1 MRPAIPIPTGFPWDE
16 FREIAAELLS
26 GKDGSVLQ
34 YGPTRGYRPLLE
46 SILGVLD
53 ARGIT
58 ADLSEVMTTSGSQQ
72 GLDLTA
78 RVLIAPGDV
87 VLVEVPTYTGAIAAF
102 RNAQCRLVGVKQ
114 DADGINLEDLDSI
127 VHARARR
134 RRAGQPA
141 VSRAELPESGGHSA
155 QPREARAAARWAE
168 RRNILI
174 IEDDPY
180 GELYFEDVATAAETR
195 PLKADDRDGRVIYL
209 STFSK
214 TLAPGFR
221 VAWVAAPAPIVE
233 RFDTAKQ
240 SMDLMCGILDQRVVH
255 QSIVRGVLE
264 RQAAPLRKLYRQRR
278 DVMEQTL
285 REQFGDRLSWISR
298 RAASSSGRTAGGL
311 RVRGAAREG
320 DGAGRHLRH
329 RQRVLRRW
337 QRPRPHS
344 PVVLLAV
351 TRAHSRGREA
361 PGDGDATRD
370 DGGRDHED
378 NLNHEGH
385 EGHEQEIL
393 RVLRGLSRCHGRIRS
408 LSKRRPGNSS
418 ENGTIGRFGEQHRGW
433 RQAE

>member
-1 MRPAIPIPTGFPWDE
+1 MTSYDSFLSPLGRNLHESVLRKMGQVIASRTGDLISFAAGYPDPTGFPWDD
-16 FREIAAELLS
+16 FRDIAAELLS

-114 DADGINLEDLDSI
+114 DADGINLEDLDATC
-127 VHARARR
+127 VRE
-134 RRAGQPA
+134 RAGGARVNLLYLVPNFQNPA
-141 VSRAELPESGGHSA
+141 GVLLSLEKRTRLLA
-155 QPREARAAARWAE
+155 WAE

-195 PLKADDRDGRVIYL
+195 PLKADDRNGRVIYL

-214 TLAPGFR
+214 SLAPGFR
-221 VAWVAAPAPIVE
+221 VAWIAAPEPIVE

-240 SMDLMCGILDQRVVH
+240 SMDLMCSILDQRVVH

-264 RQAAPLRKLYRQRR
+264 RQAAPLRKLYRMRR
-278 DVMEQTL
+278 DVMEHTL
-285 REQFGDRLSWISR
+285 REQFGDRLTWIPPKGGFFLWPKLPDGYECEALLAKAMEQGVLFVIGSAFCVDGGGHDRIRLSFSWPSPERI
-298 RAASSSGRTAGGL
+298 
-311 RVRGAAREG
+311 REG
-320 DGAGRHLRH
+320 AKRL
-329 RQRVLRRW
+329 
-337 QRPRPHS
+337 
-344 PVVLLAV
+344 
-351 TRAHSRGREA
+351 EA
-361 PGDGDATRD
+361 AMSGDSVAT
-370 DGGRDHED
+370 EAT
-378 NLNHEGH
+378 
-385 EGHEQEIL
+385 
-393 RVLRGLSRCHGRIRS
+393 
-408 LSKRRPGNSS
+408 K
-418 ENGTIGRFGEQHRGW
+418 TF
-433 RQAE
+433 

>member
-1 MRPAIPIPTGFPWDE
+1 MTSYDPFLSPLGRNLHESVLRRMGQVIASRTADLISFAAGYPDPAGFPWDD
-16 FREIAAELLS
+16 FRDIAAELLS
-26 GKDGSVLQ
+26 GQDGSVLQ
-34 YGPTRGYRPLLE
+34 YGPTRGHRPLLE

-53 ARGIT
+53 ARGIK

-78 RVLIAPGDV
+78 RVLITPGDV

-114 DADGINLEDLDSI
+114 DADGINLEDLDATCVRERAGGARVNLLYLVPNFQNPAGI
-127 VHARARR
+127 LLNLEKRARLL
-134 RRAGQPA
+134 A
-141 VSRAELPESGGHSA
+141 
-155 QPREARAAARWAE
+155 WAE

-195 PLKADDRDGRVIYL
+195 PLKADDRNGRVIYL

-264 RQAAPLRKLYRQRR
+264 RQATPLRQLYRMRR
-278 DVMEQTL
+278 DVLEHTL
-285 REQFGDRLSWISR
+285 REQFGDRMTWSQPKGGFFVWAKLPDGYECEALLAKAMEQGVIFVIGSAFCVDGSGHDRIRLSFSWPSPERI
-298 RAASSSGRTAGGL
+298 
-311 RVRGAAREG
+311 REG
-320 DGAGRHLRH
+320 A
-329 RQRVLRRW
+329 RR
-337 QRPRPHS
+337 
-344 PVVLLAV
+344 LA
-351 TRAHSRGREA
+351 AAMSR
-361 PGDGDATRD
+361 DSVAT
-370 DGGRDHED
+370 
-378 NLNHEGH
+378 
-385 EGHEQEIL
+385 EIT
-393 RVLRGLSRCHGRIRS
+393 
-408 LSKRRPGNSS
+408 K
-418 ENGTIGRFGEQHRGW
+418 TI
-433 RQAE
+433 

>member
-1 MRPAIPIPTGFPWDE
+1 MTSYDSFLSPLGRNLHESVLRKMGQVIASRTSDLISFAAGYPDPTGFPWDD
-16 FREIAAELLS
+16 FRDIAAELLS

-114 DADGINLEDLDSI
+114 DADGINLEDLDATCVRERAGGARVNLLYLVPNFQNPAGILLSLEK
-127 VHARARR
+127 RARLL
-134 RRAGQPA
+134 A
-141 VSRAELPESGGHSA
+141 
-155 QPREARAAARWAE
+155 WAE

-195 PLKADDRDGRVIYL
+195 PLKADDRNGRVIYL

-264 RQAAPLRKLYRQRR
+264 RQAAPLRKLYRLRR
-278 DVMEQTL
+278 DVLEHTL
-285 REQFGDRLSWISR
+285 REQFGDRLTWSQPKGGFFLWATLPEGYECEALLAKAMEQGVIFVIGSAFCVDGSGHDRIRLSFSWPSPERI
-298 RAASSSGRTAGGL
+298 
-311 RVRGAAREG
+311 REG
-320 DGAGRHLRH
+320 A
-329 RQRVLRRW
+329 RRLATAM
-337 QRPRPHS
+337 QPAPS
-344 PVVLLAV
+344 PVA
-351 TRAHSRGREA
+351 G
-361 PGDGDATRD
+361 
-370 DGGRDHED
+370 
-378 NLNHEGH
+378 
-385 EGHEQEIL
+385 I
-393 RVLRGLSRCHGRIRS
+393 
-408 LSKRRPGNSS
+408 
-418 ENGTIGRFGEQHRGW
+418 
-433 RQAE
+433 